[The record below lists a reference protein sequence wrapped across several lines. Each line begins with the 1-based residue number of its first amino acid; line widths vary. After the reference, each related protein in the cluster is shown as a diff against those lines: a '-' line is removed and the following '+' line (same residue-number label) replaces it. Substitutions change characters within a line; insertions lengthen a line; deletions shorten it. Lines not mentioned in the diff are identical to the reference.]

1 MFSPASAHSLY
12 YSQHLVL
19 NSNGV
24 SLRVSNDTEQGDNAL
39 VIGSK
44 AVEGSKRFQISRGRD
59 LN

>member
-1 MFSPASAHSLY
+1 M
-12 YSQHLVL
+12 
-19 NSNGV
+19 
-24 SLRVSNDTEQGDNAL
+24 SLRVSNDTDQGDNAL